1 MDSFPAVQ
9 KTKRLPRVTTNG
21 TAPTTGNDGQSIGS
35 GYRGPGGSCV
45 IVDQKGQISAVT
57 ISERR
62 KLGKV
67 IVLCPF
73 TEGLPEGLAELLG
86 PTRQYLESEREDEWA
101 VRHNDEIW
109 HGADWCS
116 DATGFYE

>member
-9 KTKRLPRVTTNG
+9 KTKTLPRVTTNG
-21 TAPTTGNDGQSIGS
+21 TASTTGNDGQSIGS
-35 GYRGPGGSCV
+35 GY
-45 IVDQKGQISAVT
+45 
-57 ISERR
+57 
-62 KLGKV
+62 
-67 IVLCPF
+67 
-73 TEGLPEGLAELLG
+73 
-86 PTRQYLESEREDEWA
+86 RQYLESEREDEWA